1 MVPIVLPECAGTGP
15 PQILGAALADYVAP
29 KITELG
35 SLVDLT
41 KGSLGEGG
49 NDFAFAQVLGRTV
62 EAGVGDSISY

>member
-1 MVPIVLPECAGTGP
+1 M
-15 PQILGAALADYVAP
+15 ADYVAP